1 MNEKLSALLDGD
13 LERQA
18 GRPVLDGLQ
27 KDAGLRK
34 DWEAYHLIGDVLRG
48 EGAGSRDFV
57 ARVMAGIDKEPTV
70 LAPGAI
76 AVDSSRERSWRALMP
91 VAASVMGVAAVGLVA
106 ASLYSGEPGVARV
119 AKAQRALPSTPV
131 LAQTQLVDRV
141 PVRLSL
147 DERNREYVFAHQGLN
162 MGGPMPGAVQYVRA
176 VSSPAEGSTR

>member
-1 MNEKLSALLDGD
+1 MKEKLSALLDGD

-34 DWEAYHLIGDVLRG
+34 DWDAYHLIGDVLRG
-48 EGAGSRDFV
+48 EGAGPPDFV
-57 ARVMAGIDKEPTV
+57 ARVMAGIDREPTV
-70 LAPGAI
+70 LVPRAI
-76 AVDSSRERSWRALMP
+76 AAGSPPERSWGALMP

-119 AKAQRALPSTPV
+119 AKVQRVLPSTPV
-131 LAQTQLVDRV
+131 VAQTQRVDRV
-141 PVRLSL
+141 PVRLSR
-147 DERNREYVFAHQGLN
+147 DERNREYVFAHQSLN

-176 VSSPAEGSTR
+176 VSSAAEGSGR